1 MKNILGIQW
10 TMVAIGVAMLL
21 VLAVGCT
28 ETVEVPG
35 ETVVIEKE
43 VVKTVEVPGE
53 TVVKEVVKT
62 VEVPG
67 ETVVVEKEVV
77 KEVMVPGETVV
88 VEKEVVKTVEVPGE
102 TVVKEVVKEVMVPGE
117 TVVKEVVKEVPVEK
131 LVVET
136 VEVVKDI
143 GWTPRAPEPNPK
155 YGGIIRL
162 SAPHRMAHFDFHQG
176 AAAYAGQTN
185 IYNNLVYYN
194 QADGL
199 KTIGPDLAM
208 SWDVADGG
216 TTYTFK
222 LRDGVKWHDGMDFSA
237 DDVVATFNR
246 IISPPEGLAIT
257 ATGLFESVESVE
269 AIDPLTVR
277 FNLKNP
283 TPWFIELLA
292 SDNYS
297 NPAVIYPKH
306 FMEANNFDLREKV
319 APGTGPFMLNE
330 IKQDEYWDLDAN
342 PDYFVPH
349 LPYADGARL
358 LNVIPFCDRGTAV
371 LTGQAD
377 FTWNT
382 CGDVIK
388 IALERPDLDAKYAT
402 GDIFFMTRG
411 WNIEKKPFDD
421 VRVRRAFHL
430 AFDRDVWTDIYMAGD
445 GKTYPRTTWVPY
457 YDSANAL
464 DRDVV
469 LARPGYRSDKTEDIA
484 EARRLMAEAGYGDGV
499 EVEYV
504 ISTGTS
510 AAPFAAAMQSMLKEN
525 LNVTIK
531 LREVD
536 RHEFGSICTSGDFTL
551 GPAACG
557 ITGVPTVDIT
567 PAWNNKFVCG
577 AAGNFTRYCN
587 EEFDEVVAKLNVEQD
602 PAKRYELFRQAED
615 LLDADPPILLI
626 GGDQV
631 DPMWWKYFKGMALK
645 ERAWGQWGR
654 FETAWLDR

>member
-1 MKNILGIQW
+1 M
-10 TMVAIGVAMLL
+10 
-21 VLAVGCT
+21 
-28 ETVEVPG
+28 E
-35 ETVVIEKE
+35 
-43 VVKTVEVPGE
+43 
-53 TVVKEVVKT
+53 
-62 VEVPG
+62 
-67 ETVVVEKEVV
+67 
-77 KEVMVPGETVV
+77 
-88 VEKEVVKTVEVPGE
+88 
-102 TVVKEVVKEVMVPGE
+102 
-117 TVVKEVVKEVPVEK
+117 
-131 LVVET
+131 
-136 VEVVKDI
+136 
-143 GWTPRAPEPNPK
+143 
-155 YGGIIRL
+155 
-162 SAPHRMAHFDFHQG
+162 G
-176 AAAYAGQTN
+176 A
-185 IYNNLVYYN
+185 
-194 QADGL
+194 D
-199 KTIGPDLAM
+199 
-208 SWDVADGG
+208 S
-216 TTYTFK
+216 
-222 LRDGVKWHDGMDFSA
+222 DGVKWHDGMDFSA

-277 FNLKNP
+277 FNLENP

-297 NPAVIYPKH
+297 NPAIIYPKH

-330 IKQDEYWDLDAN
+330 IRQDEYWDLDAN
-342 PDYFVPH
+342 PNYFVPH

-382 CGDVIK
+382 CGYVIK

-402 GDIFFMTRG
+402 GDIFFMSRG

-457 YDSANAL
+457 YDSPNAL
-464 DRDVV
+464 SRDVV

-499 EVEYV
+499 EVEY
-504 ISTGTS
+504 IITTGSS
-510 AAPFAAAMQSMLKEN
+510 ASPFAAAMQSMLKEN

-531 LREVD
+531 IREVD
-536 RHEFGSICTSGDFTL
+536 RHEVGGICNSGDFTF
-551 GPAACG
+551 GPAACA

-631 DPMWWKYFKGMALK
+631 DPMWWKYLKGLALK

>member
-1 MKNILGIQW
+1 MKKIPGIQW
-10 TMVAIGVAMLL
+10 TMVTVGVAMLL

-43 VVKTVEVPGE
+43 VVKEVMVPGE

-67 ETVVVEKEVV
+67 ETVVVREEVV
-77 KEVMVPGETVV
+77 KTVEVPGETVV
-88 VEKEVVKTVEVPGE
+88 VEKEVVKEVVKTVEVPGE
-102 TVVKEVVKEVMVPGE
+102 TVVKEVVK
-117 TVVKEVVKEVPVEK
+117 TVEVPVEK
-131 LVVET
+131 LVVER

-208 SWDVADGG
+208 SWDVSDGG
-216 TTYTFK
+216 NTYTFK
-222 LRDGVKWHDGMDFSA
+222 LREGVKWHDGMDFSA

-277 FNLKNP
+277 FNLKTP

-371 LTGQAD
+371 PHGP
-377 FTWNT
+377 
-382 CGDVIK
+382 G
-388 IALERPDLDAKYAT
+388 R
-402 GDIFFMTRG
+402 
-411 WNIEKKPFDD
+411 
-421 VRVRRAFHL
+421 FHL
-430 AFDRDVWTDIYMAGD
+430 EH
-445 GKTYPRTTWVPY
+445 
-457 YDSANAL
+457 L
-464 DRDVV
+464 
-469 LARPGYRSDKTEDIA
+469 
-484 EARRLMAEAGYGDGV
+484 RR
-499 EVEYV
+499 
-504 ISTGTS
+504 
-510 AAPFAAAMQSMLKEN
+510 
-525 LNVTIK
+525 
-531 LREVD
+531 
-536 RHEFGSICTSGDFTL
+536 RHQDCFGASG
-551 GPAACG
+551 P
-557 ITGVPTVDIT
+557 
-567 PAWNNKFVCG
+567 
-577 AAGNFTRYCN
+577 
-587 EEFDEVVAKLNVEQD
+587 
-602 PAKRYELFRQAED
+602 
-615 LLDADPPILLI
+615 
-626 GGDQV
+626 
-631 DPMWWKYFKGMALK
+631 
-645 ERAWGQWGR
+645 
-654 FETAWLDR
+654 

>member
-1 MKNILGIQW
+1 MKKISRIQW
-10 TMVAIGVAMLL
+10 AVVAAGVAMLL

-35 ETVVIEKE
+35 ETVVVEKEVIKEVMVPGETVVVKEE

-53 TVVKEVVKT
+53 TVVKEVVRT

-88 VEKEVVKTVEVPGE
+88 VKEEVVKTV
-102 TVVKEVVKEVMVPGE
+102 
-117 TVVKEVVKEVPVEK
+117 EVPVEK
-131 LVVET
+131 LVVEK

-155 YGGIIRL
+155 YGGIVRL
-162 SAPHRMAHFDFHQG
+162 AAPHRMAHFDFHQG

-208 SWDVADGG
+208 SWDITDAGKK
-216 TTYTFK
+216 YTFT
-222 LRDGVKWHDGMDFSA
+222 LREGVKWHDGMDFSA

-342 PDYFVPH
+342 PNYFVPH
-349 LPYADGARL
+349 LPYADGVRL

-402 GDIFFMTRG
+402 GDIFFMSRS
-411 WNIEKKPFDD
+411 WNIEKKP
-421 VRVRRAFHL
+421 VRRREGEKGL
-430 AFDRDVWTDIYMAGD
+430 PSRLRPRRMDRYLHGRRRQDVPPHHVGAILRFP
-445 GKTYPRTTWVPY
+445 KRPEPRCCV
-457 YDSANAL
+457 
-464 DRDVV
+464 
-469 LARPGYRSDKTEDIA
+469 GQ
-484 EARRLMAEAGYGDGV
+484 
-499 EVEYV
+499 
-504 ISTGTS
+504 TGI
-510 AAPFAAAMQSMLKEN
+510 P
-525 LNVTIK
+525 
-531 LREVD
+531 
-536 RHEFGSICTSGDFTL
+536 L
-551 GPAACG
+551 G
-557 ITGVPTVDIT
+557 
-567 PAWNNKFVCG
+567 
-577 AAGNFTRYCN
+577 
-587 EEFDEVVAKLNVEQD
+587 QD
-602 PAKRYELFRQAED
+602 
-615 LLDADPPILLI
+615 
-626 GGDQV
+626 
-631 DPMWWKYFKGMALK
+631 
-645 ERAWGQWGR
+645 
-654 FETAWLDR
+654 